1 MLRATL
7 LRDLPAVPMVRLA
20 TGLTQGLVLCLLY
33 SAAEAER
40 WPATHGLVF
49 APLLLVAGFVPIIV
63 LNGVG
68 NMRRRSLLIWAGV
81 AAVLLAALA
90 MHDIDRGAG
99 DADGGILG
107 LLLAHQSELA
117 IWPSPL
123 LMVFTMVGLFIAHAL
138 VVAGDVEH
146 RIIAAYPAYFD
157 AAWKHGV
164 QLALSFIFVA
174 LFWAVLELGAGL
186 FKLIDVDFLQR
197 MIRHRWFALPATTL
211 ALACALHVTDSR
223 AGIVRGMRVLVLT
236 LLSWLLPLMALF
248 VLGFLATL
256 PLTGLAPLWGTRFAT
271 ALLLTA
277 AAALV
282 FLVNATY
289 QDGAAE
295 HAPPRLLRHAGSL
308 AAAMLVP
315 LVAIAA
321 YALAL
326 RVIQHGWT
334 SDRIIAAAC
343 LVVGACYALGYG
355 WAVLRPGPWL
365 ARIAA
370 CNIVTAFVVLGVLLA
385 LFTPIADPARLAVA
399 SQLARLEAGTIA
411 ADKFDF
417 AYLRFDGARYGRAAL
432 EKLKSAEQG
441 AQAAEIRPRALA
453 AQQLKN
459 RWQQQ
464 RIAPTPQELAANLA
478 VYPAGRVLPESFLTQ
493 SWTALAPEPPN
504 CLVAAH
510 SGPKCEAIVVDI
522 DGDGVDEVI
531 ILEPWRA
538 VVLAENGQGGWRV
551 AGQLDGPINCAPV
564 RALLRAGT
572 FEAMPPRWRDLRV
585 DGLHLR
591 FVATPENARCP

>member
-1 MLRATL
+1 MLRATS
-7 LRDLPAVPMVRLA
+7 LRDLPAVPVARLA
-20 TGLTQGLVLCLLY
+20 TGLAQGLALCLLY

-49 APLLLVAGFVPIIV
+49 APLLLVACFVPIIV

-68 NMRRRSLLIWAGV
+68 NMRPRSLLIWAGT

-90 MHDIDRGAG
+90 MHDIERGAD
-99 DADGGILG
+99 DANGWLWG
-107 LLLAHQSELA
+107 LFFAHQNSLA

-123 LMVFTMVGLFIAHAL
+123 LVIFTMAGLFIAHAL
-138 VVAGDVEH
+138 VVAGDAER
-146 RIIAAYPAYFD
+146 RIIATYPGYFD

-174 LFWAVLELGAGL
+174 LFWVVLELGAGL
-186 FKLIDVDFLQR
+186 FKLINIDFLQR
-197 MIRHRWFALPATTL
+197 LIGHRWFALPATTL
-211 ALACALHVTDSR
+211 ALACALHVTDAR
-223 AGIVRGMRVLVLT
+223 AGIVRGIRILVLT

-248 VLGFLATL
+248 VLGFLASL
-256 PLTGLAPLWGTRFAT
+256 PFTGLAPLWGTRFAT

-308 AAAMLVP
+308 AALTLVP

-326 RVIQHGWT
+326 RIIQHGWT

-343 LVVGACYALGYG
+343 FVVGACYALGYA

-399 SQLARLEAGTIA
+399 SQVARLEAGTIA
-411 ADKFDF
+411 PDKFDF
-417 AYLRFDGARYGRAAL
+417 AYLRFDGARYGKAAL
-432 EKLKSAEQG
+432 EKLKTVEQG
-441 AQAAEIRPRALA
+441 AQASEIRRRALA
-453 AQQLKN
+453 ALELKN
-459 RWQQQ
+459 RWEQQQ
-464 RIAPTPQELAANLA
+464 IAPTPQQLAANLT
-478 VYPAGRVLPESFLTQ
+478 VYPVGRMLPESFLTQ
-493 SWTALAPEPPN
+493 SWAAVAPAAPS
-504 CLVAAH
+504 CLLSANATL
-510 SGPKCEAIVVDI
+510 KCEAIVIDI
-522 DGDGVDEVI
+522 DGDGIDEILV
-531 ILEPWRA
+531 LEPWRA
-538 VVLAENGQGGWRV
+538 VVMAEDGQGGWRV
-551 AGQLDGPINCAPV
+551 AGQLDGPIHCEPV
-564 RALLRAGT
+564 RAALRAGR
-572 FEAMPPRWRDLRV
+572 FEAMPPRWRDLQV

-591 FVATPENARCP
+591 FVGTPENARCP